1 MRLCGAHRVPLV
13 PRGGGTGYTGGS
25 VPMHGGVVLS
35 LERMNRIL
43 ELDEENLVVV
53 VEPNVI
59 TGTIQDTV
67 EKVGLFYPPDPASL
81 RTSVIGGN
89 VAECAGGPRAFKY
102 GTTKQYVLGLQ
113 AVLPERRHRR
123 DRRQGGEERRRLR
136 PDAPAGRVG
145 GDARDHHAHHPAPG
159 AEAAGPV
166 DAARDVPDDRGR
178 GAGGQQRDPGRASC
192 PAAVELIDGDSLE
205 AVAKYL
211 NVRSLAPEG
220 TGALLL
226 LEVDGL
232 AEAVAEEATRCEQAC
247 RDAGATEILRASDEA
262 ERQEI
267 WRVRRELSYAL
278 KMITPIKFNHDVVV
292 PKGRIPQLFTLV
304 DGIKK
309 KYRLRIPCFGH
320 AGDGN
325 IHVNI
330 MVTPGDEDEM
340 RRAHEAEGAL
350 FAGVVALEGSI
361 SGEHGI
367 GFAKAKYLPLELD
380 PQTIALM
387 KRVKA
392 AFDPERPAQSGQDF
406 SGLSPIGSPA
416 GRRAFEE
423 SEGKSVSAALL
434 LRVPAR
440 ESWSRAGLR
449 RSAHG
454 GARSGTGR
462 IRRLSRAPREAA
474 DHRDPIST
482 SSPGSPIR
490 RSRRT
495 AGRWRSSRSR

>member
-1 MRLCGAHRVPLV
+1 MPLQPEFLDALRSIVGAEHVRTDEASRDSYGADALKRGHPADVVVCPDGAVEISAIMRLCGAHSVPLV
-13 PRGGGTGYTGGS
+13 PRGGGTGYTGGA

-53 VEPNVI
+53 VEPHVI
-59 TGTIQDTV
+59 TGTIQDAV

-113 AVLPERRHRR
+113 AVLPNGEIVET
-123 DRRQGGEERRRLR
+123 GGKVVKNVVGYDLTHLLVGSEGTLAVITRIILRLVPKPPVQSTLR
-136 PDAPAGRVG
+136 ATFRTIEDAVQAVSHVIRMRV
-145 GDARDHHAHHPAPG
+145 
-159 AEAAGPV
+159 V
-166 DAARDVPDDRGR
+166 
-178 GAGGQQRDPGRASC
+178 

-211 NVRSLAPEG
+211 DVRSLAPEG

-232 AEAVAEEATRCEQAC
+232 AEAVAEEATRCERAC
-247 RDAGATEILRASDEA
+247 RDAGATEILRARDEA

-267 WRVRRELSYAL
+267 WRVRRELSPAL
-278 KMITPIKFNHDVVV
+278 KVITPIKFNHDVVV
-292 PKGRIPQLFTLV
+292 PKGRIPQLFDLV
-304 DGIKK
+304 RAIKK
-309 KYRLRIPCFGH
+309 EYRLRIPCFGH

-340 RRAHEAEGAL
+340 RRAHEAERAL
-350 FAGVVALEGSI
+350 FEGVVALEGSI

-392 AFDPERPAQSGQDF
+392 AFDPQGILNP
-406 SGLSPIGSPA
+406 
-416 GRRAFEE
+416 
-423 SEGKSVSAALL
+423 GKIF
-434 LRVPAR
+434 P
-440 ESWSRAGLR
+440 
-449 RSAHG
+449 
-454 GARSGTGR
+454 
-462 IRRLSRAPREAA
+462 
-474 DHRDPIST
+474 D
-482 SSPGSPIR
+482 
-490 RSRRT
+490 
-495 AGRWRSSRSR
+495 

>member
-1 MRLCGAHRVPLV
+1 MPLQSEFVDALRAIVGDAHVRTDEASRTTYGADALKRGHPADVVVMPDGAEEVSAVMRLCGTHRVPLV

-25 VPMHGGVVLS
+25 VPSHGGVVLS

-43 ELDEENLVVV
+43 EIDEENLVVV

-59 TGTIQDTV
+59 TGTIQDAV
-67 EKVGLFYPPDPASL
+67 ESVGLFYPPDPASL
-81 RTSVIGGN
+81 RSSVIGGN

-113 AVLPERRHRR
+113 AVLPNGDIVET
-123 DRRQGGEERRRLR
+123 GGKVVKNVVGYDLTHLLVGSEGTLAVITRIILRLIPKPPVQSTLR
-136 PDAPAGRVG
+136 ATFRTIEDAVQAVSNVIKMRV
-145 GDARDHHAHHPAPG
+145 
-159 AEAAGPV
+159 V
-166 DAARDVPDDRGR
+166 
-178 GAGGQQRDPGRASC
+178 

-232 AEAVAEEATRCEQAC
+232 AEAVAEEATRCERAC
-247 RDAGATEILRASDEA
+247 REAGATEILRAQNEA

-267 WRVRRELSYAL
+267 WRVRRELSFAL
-278 KMITPIKFNHDVVV
+278 KTITPIKFNHDVVV

-380 PQTIALM
+380 PPTIAIM
-387 KRVKA
+387 KAVKR
-392 AFDPERPAQSGQDF
+392 AFDPYGILNP
-406 SGLSPIGSPA
+406 
-416 GRRAFEE
+416 
-423 SEGKSVSAALL
+423 GKIF
-434 LRVPAR
+434 P
-440 ESWSRAGLR
+440 
-449 RSAHG
+449 
-454 GARSGTGR
+454 
-462 IRRLSRAPREAA
+462 
-474 DHRDPIST
+474 D
-482 SSPGSPIR
+482 
-490 RSRRT
+490 
-495 AGRWRSSRSR
+495 